1 MAKFPI
7 KFAAACLAAW
17 TLSSGCVPPGD
28 GVPPLEDGV
37 RFYFPVGLRTSQSG
51 SLLVINS
58 DFDLQFSQG
67 TVLSLHMGRLREVAQ
82 RPCNQDSDCEQGRIC
97 DNAPTEENSSQPSY
111 VCVPSSDPRPCGE
124 FGEKSMAERAL
135 APGRCSP
142 VDLENPQDGGER
154 LIVDV
159 AETSAF
165 ATEGLLLSRPC
176 TDGNDQ
182 LRPCSPADDEGQRI
196 QPRSGPAYPERL
208 FIPVRGDT
216 TIHYLD
222 VDDDGYFSCG
232 RPVEKQASID
242 YVDASDHEL
251 RCNVERSYKIQKGV
265 TFGLD
270 GSGNL
275 VTTEEPPLPGDLDK
289 DELDDIN
296 DDPLTEFRLHPEPID
311 LAASGFGRFIVVSH
325 QVGGVVSTLFNSWID
340 RPALVHVLR
349 DLSSNPLGVT
359 GIPRTTDPTMPNYE
373 SESSWDFL
381 LSYRTDARIDLLHL
395 RDDGLLKGAVLA
407 GANQGGEA
415 VQVFRPQLER
425 VDSTVIATNS
435 PGTHS
440 RGLVVDDRSRTLRWE
455 ACEGDVTCQ
464 AEAAQAALLVY
475 VTNRTPSSLLLGVT
489 GGESR
494 LAEASLLP
502 RIFDTVPLAAG
513 PSRVILGDVIGP
525 SGEREPRVFVICFD
539 AAVIFVFDPRRGM
552 IESEISTGRGPYSL
566 AFDYEAGLMYVGH
579 FTDSY
584 VGVISIDQR
593 YAFTYGATLATLG
606 TPEPPRAQ
614 Q

>member
-7 KFAAACLAAW
+7 KFMAACVAAGA
-17 TLSSGCVPPGD
+17 LSSGCVPPGD
-28 GVPPLEDGV
+28 GVPPLKDGV
-37 RFYFPVGLRTSQSG
+37 RFYFPVSLRLSQSDN
-51 SLLVINS
+51 LLVINS

-67 TVLSLHMGRLREVAQ
+67 TVLSLDVPRLREVTQ
-82 RPCNQDSDCEQGRIC
+82 RPCNQDSDCQDGRIC
-97 DNAPTEENSSQPSY
+97 DTVPSDDNSGQPSY
-111 VCVPSSDPRPCGE
+111 VCVPSADPRPCGD
-124 FGEKSMAERAL
+124 FGEKSTSERAL

-142 VDLENPQDGGER
+142 VDLENPQDGRER

-165 ATEGLLLSRPC
+165 ATEGLLLRRPC
-176 TDGNDQ
+176 VEGDDV
-182 LRPCSPADDEGQRI
+182 LRSCSSTDDEGARV
-196 QPRSGPAYPERL
+196 QPRTGPAYPERL

-222 VDDDGYFSCG
+222 VDDDGFFFCG
-232 RPVEKQASID
+232 RPIEGEAQID
-242 YVDASDHEL
+242 YVDADDHEL
-251 RCNVERSYKIQKGV
+251 RCNVERSYKISEGR

-270 GSGNL
+270 AAGNF
-275 VTTEEPPLPGDLDK
+275 VTTKEPPLPGDLDK
-289 DELDDIN
+289 DELDEVS
-296 DDPLTEFRLHPEPID
+296 DDPLSEFRLHPEPID
-311 LAASGFGRFIVVSH
+311 LAASASGRFVVVSH
-325 QVGGVVSTLFNSWID
+325 QVGGVVSTLLNSWID
-340 RPALVHVLR
+340 PPALVHVLR

-359 GIPRTTDPTMPNYE
+359 GIPRILDGTTPNYE
-373 SESSWDFL
+373 FESTWDFL

-395 RDDGLLKGAVLA
+395 SDDGLLKGAALA
-407 GANQGGEA
+407 PSNQGGEA
-415 VQVFRPQLER
+415 VQVFRPELRR

-440 RGLVVDDRSRTLRWE
+440 RGLVVDDRPRQVQWDE
-455 ACEGDVTCQ
+455 CDGDADCQ
-464 AEAAQAALLVY
+464 AAAEQASLLVY
-475 VTNRTPSSLLLGVT
+475 VTNRSPSSLLLGVT

-525 SGEREPRVFVICFD
+525 TGEREPRVFVICFD

-566 AFDYEAGLMYVGH
+566 AFDYKAGLMYVGH

-584 VGVISIDQR
+584 VGVVSIDQR
-593 YAFTYGATLATLG
+593 FAFTYGATLATLG